1 MKALKAN
8 FKHFIDSMFLSNAF
22 SFRNQ
27 KIRSLHIHDFLQ
39 APIYVNSLAVRFY
52 SKKAPKP
59 TAKAKTASSSR
70 WLNRAQN
77 DPYSRQA
84 KEFNLRSR
92 AAFKLLQIDDKF
104 SIFKSGQNVVDLGF
118 APGAWSQVAVEKTNK
133 TGKILGVDILP
144 CQPPNGVSSMQAN
157 ILSKQTHDNIRDFF
171 NYPDKNNLFMPIKVE
186 IDENGVEIGQGQG
199 QISNGDM
206 NRSEVIVEGKSYLES
221 ELEIEA
227 IELEKLGVHEGKNID
242 NIEQGTF
249 RVSDSEDKIA
259 GEEGIEIQE
268 IKINKNKNKIPQQF
282 PVDVVL
288 SDMCAPFLQ
297 INGFHSWTTNNPY
310 IRMANTTGMA
320 FKDHVMSM
328 DLCDAALILAIDLL
342 KPGGSFVIKF
352 FTGVED
358 SLLEDRL
365 GKTFNV
371 VHRYKPKATRDES
384 KECYFVCLNKKK
396 DVDKRDVF
404 KISS

>member
-1 MKALKAN
+1 
-8 FKHFIDSMFLSNAF
+8 MFLSNAV

-27 KIRSLHIHDFLQ
+27 KLRSLHIHDFLQ
-39 APIYVNSLAVRFY
+39 SAIYINFLGVRFY
-52 SKKAPKP
+52 SKKAPKS

-171 NYPDKNNLFMPIKVE
+171 NFPDRNNLFMPIKVE
-186 IDENGVEIGQGQG
+186 IDENGNEIGQGQDR
-199 QISNGDM
+199 NNNDKM
-206 NRSEVIVEGKSYLES
+206 NHSEVIVEGKSYLES

-227 IELEKLGVHEGKNID
+227 IELEKLGVYESKNKD
-242 NIEQGTF
+242 TSEEESLG
-249 RVSDSEDKIA
+249 VSDSKDKFA
-259 GEEGIEIQE
+259 SEEGIELQNTI
-268 IKINKNKNKIPQQF
+268 INKNKNKIPQQF

-342 KPGGSFVIKF
+342 RPGGSFVIKF

-358 SLLEDRL
+358 GLLETRL
-365 GKTFNV
+365 EKSFNV

>member
-1 MKALKAN
+1 
-8 FKHFIDSMFLSNAF
+8 MFLSNAV

-27 KIRSLHIHDFLQ
+27 KLRSLHIHDFLQ
-39 APIYVNSLAVRFY
+39 SAIYINFLAVRFY
-52 SKKAPKP
+52 SKKAPKS

-171 NYPDKNNLFMPIKVE
+171 NFPDRNNLFMPIKVE
-186 IDENGVEIGQGQG
+186 IDENGNEIGQGQG
-199 QISNGDM
+199 QDRNNNGTL
-206 NRSEVIVEGKSYLES
+206 NHSEVIVEGKSYLES

-227 IELEKLGVHEGKNID
+227 IELEKLGVNESKHKD
-242 NIEQGTF
+242 NSEEESLG
-249 RVSDSEDKIA
+249 VSDSKDKFA
-259 GEEGIEIQE
+259 SEEGTELQN

-342 KPGGSFVIKF
+342 RPGGSFVIKF

-358 SLLEDRL
+358 SLLETRL
-365 GKTFNV
+365 EKSFNV